1 MMRILIL
8 HYFIIILN
16 AICSSKIPKSIANI
30 QISKTITNYA
40 LALTALTTSLI
51 DPHSTQ
57 ASTLQSAYVFA
68 SSTSDDPWYN
78 PYNQRIYDTTRKSYL
93 PTHPDLYLIKELGNR
108 NIIVVGEVHSNP
120 CHHRVEFE
128 IIRTLQNNNSKKSRN
143 NNNLAIGMETFYRQH
158 QSILDDFIFNH
169 KNFERLKK
177 ESNWD
182 STWGYDLNYYSKIL
196 RYASEHSIRIIGLN
210 IPQPIAHFVSKQGL
224 SNLPSNIL
232 KYLPE
237 IDTSDIRHRRQ
248 FQDIITSAGKASGQG
263 KLIFFTYYCYCDSNV
278 NMVIILTL
286 LLCLCVCRSLAVRQD
301 VYEPVI

>member
-1 MMRILIL
+1 MRILIL

-16 AICSSKIPKSIANI
+16 VICSSKIPKSIANN

-40 LALTALTTSLI
+40 LALTTITSSLALS
-51 DPHSTQ
+51 SRSSQ
-57 ASTLQSAYVFA
+57 ASQASNLQSAYVFA
-68 SSTSDDPWYN
+68 SSASDDPWYN

-93 PTHPDLYLIKELGNR
+93 PTHPDLYLVKELGNR

-128 IIRTLQNNNSKKSRN
+128 IIRTLQNNNSKNSRN
-143 NNNLAIGMETFYRQH
+143 NKNNLAIGMETFYRQH

-210 IPQPIAHFVSKQGL
+210 VPQPIAHFVSKQGL

-237 IDTSDIRHRRQ
+237 IDTSDIRHRKQ
-248 FQDIITSAGKASGQG
+248 FQDIITSAGKASGEI
-263 KLIFFTYYCYCDSNV
+263 KLISSLITVVVVVNV
-278 NMVIILTL
+278 
-286 LLCLCVCRSLAVRQD
+286 
-301 VYEPVI
+301 

>member
-1 MMRILIL
+1 MMKLL
-8 HYFIIILN
+8 FLQYFINILTT
-16 AICSSKIPKSIANI
+16 ICSSKIPKSVANN
-30 QISKTITNYA
+30 QISKTITSYA
-40 LALTALTTSLI
+40 LALTALTTNLI
-51 DPHSTQ
+51 HPLSSQ
-57 ASTLQSAYVFA
+57 ASNLQSAYIFA
-68 SSTSDDPWYN
+68 TNTDDPLWYN

-128 IIRTLQNNNSKKSRN
+128 IIRTLQNNNSKKSQN

-158 QSILDDFIFNH
+158 QGILDDFVFNH

-196 RYASEHSIRIIGLN
+196 RYASEHSIRIVGLN

-248 FQDIITSAGKASGQG
+248 FQDIITSAGKASG
-263 KLIFFTYYCYCDSNV
+263 KKRLIFSLYYCHCYGNTDN
-278 NMVIILTL
+278 VIILTL
-286 LLCLCVCRSLAVRQD
+286 CLLCM
-301 VYEPVI
+301 

>member
-1 MMRILIL
+1 ML

-16 AICSSKIPKSIANI
+16 VICSTKIPKSIANN

-40 LALTALTTSLI
+40 LALTAITSSLI
-51 DPHSTQ
+51 KPQSSQAFQ
-57 ASTLQSAYVFA
+57 ASNLQSAYIFA
-68 SSTSDDPWYN
+68 SSTDDPMWYN
-78 PYNQRIYDTTRKSYL
+78 PYNQRIYDTTKKSYL
-93 PTHPDLYLIKELGNR
+93 PTHPDLYLMKELGNR

-143 NNNLAIGMETFYRQH
+143 NKNNLAIGMETFYRQH

-232 KYLPE
+232 KFLPE

-248 FQDIITSAGKASGQG
+248 FQDIITSAGKASGEI
-263 KLIFFTYYCYCDSNV
+263 KLISSLYYCYCDSKCI
-278 NMVIILTL
+278 MVIILTL
-286 LLCLCVCRSLAVRQD
+286 LFSVCRSLAVRQD
-301 VYEPVI
+301 IYE